1 MSADI
6 NSFNNP
12 SEPENQP
19 SADKPKKNGRKRKII
34 ISLVIVLFLVT
45 GLAGIGFAKGFYDN
59 HRGGKHG
66 PMGFIL
72 EKIVKDL
79 DLNAQQKT
87 EVEKIKDEIKA
98 KMESKKQDRKNDMDE
113 MEKMFR
119 SDTFDK
125 QKALDMS
132 KKHDAERDEM
142 KSFMIDEMAKF
153 HSILTSD
160 QRNKAADKMKE
171 FRGKKYDHKDKWNK
185 EDGKQ

>member
-6 NSFNNP
+6 NSFNNSP
-12 SEPENQP
+12 ELNVEPERN
-19 SADKPKKNGRKRKII
+19 KTKMNGRKRKII
-34 ISLVIVLFLVT
+34 ISSVIVLFLVT
-45 GLAGIGFAKGFYDN
+45 GLAGLGFAKGFYDN
-59 HRGGKHG
+59 HRGGHG
-66 PMGFIL
+66 PMGFIM

-79 DLNAQQKT
+79 DLNEQQKA

-98 KMESKKQDRKNDMDE
+98 KMDAKKEDRKNDAEE

-119 SDTFDK
+119 QNTFDK
-125 QKALDMS
+125 QKALEFA

-142 KSFMIDEMAKF
+142 KSFMIDELAKF

-171 FRGKKYDHKDKWNK
+171 FREKKHEMKDKWNK
-185 EDGKQ
+185 EDKK